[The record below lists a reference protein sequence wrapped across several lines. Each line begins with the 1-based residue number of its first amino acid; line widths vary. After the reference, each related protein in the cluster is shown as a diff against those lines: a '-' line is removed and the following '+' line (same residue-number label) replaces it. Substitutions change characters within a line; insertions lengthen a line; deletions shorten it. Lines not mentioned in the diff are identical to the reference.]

1 MAYIIGTILVIITL
15 IIIGLILRKR
25 VYDVVDRCEA
35 WKMDIMGRNIAA
47 ELSRIKQLNLSGET
61 QAKFESWKERWDQI
75 VTKEL
80 PDMEEYLFDAEEAA
94 DRYRFRSA
102 RKTLNETEK
111 VLESIEVDIEKIL
124 KEVDGLMDSEKS
136 GRKEAEE
143 IDPAIRALRKKISQQ
158 RYQYGKAESY
168 FDNEIDL
175 LAEKLAGYNDEIQSG
190 NYYQAKELIDEL
202 KVRLTDLED
211 QMEEFPEIYK
221 KCKQELPSQLDDLH
235 AGLKE
240 MKEDGYRVDH
250 LAFEKEIRTYQEKF
264 SNSLEKMEK
273 GDTSQAKEI
282 IPEIEER
289 IQEMYRLLEKE
300 ALAKNYLENQI
311 PGYKKT
317 VTNIE
322 HIFDNTRSE
331 VEELQ
336 KAYYIEDSDLE
347 RFMSLDKA
355 VTRLKADMDMLDN
368 EIEDKDASHSE
379 LREKMEQGFQ
389 QVEELQE
396 AHKVFKSRI
405 ENLRKDERE
414 AKAKLTEIRNK
425 LYDTQRKLKKSN
437 IPGVP
442 NFIWDS
448 LENATFKNHQVLSAL
463 EKQPLDMN
471 EVQQAL
477 GDAENAVNQMI
488 DQADVMLDQAYLTEQ
503 VIQYANR
510 YRSQYPMLAS
520 KLMEAE
526 RLFRSYEYELSLEH
540 AAKAVEEIEPGALKR
555 IEKFQK
561 AAIN

>member
-1 MAYIIGTILVIITL
+1 MAYIIGAILVIIAL
-15 IIIGLILRKR
+15 IIVGLILRKR

-35 WKMDIMGRNIAA
+35 WKMDIMGRNIAG
-47 ELSRIKQLNLSGET
+47 ELSRIKELNLSGET

-75 VTKEL
+75 VIKEL
-80 PDMEEYLFDAEEAA
+80 PDIEEHLFDAEEAA
-94 DRYRFRSA
+94 DRYRFPAA

-111 VLESIEVDIEKIL
+111 VLESIEADIEKIL
-124 KEVDGLMDSEKS
+124 NEVDDLMESEES

-143 IDPAIRALRKKISQQ
+143 IVPSIRTLRKKLSQQ

-168 FDNEIDL
+168 FDEEIDL
-175 LAEKLAGYNDEIQSG
+175 LEEKLAGYKDEIQSG
-190 NYYQAKELIDEL
+190 NYYQAKQLIDEL
-202 KVRLTDLED
+202 KVRLAELEE
-211 QMEEFPEIYK
+211 QMEEFSGIYK
-221 KCKQELPSQLDDLH
+221 KCKQELPSQLDDLY
-235 AGLKE
+235 AGLKV
-240 MKEDGYRVDH
+240 MKEDGYRVNH
-250 LAFEKEIRTYQEKF
+250 LAFEKEIRTYQEQL
-264 SNSLEKMEK
+264 SDSLEKLDK

-282 IPEIEER
+282 MPDIEER

-311 PGYKKT
+311 PGYKKS
-317 VTNIE
+317 VSNIDLT
-322 HIFDNTRSE
+322 FDDTRAE

-336 KAYYIEDSDLE
+336 KSYYIEDSDME
-347 RFMSLDKA
+347 RFLSLDKA
-355 VTRLKADMDMLDN
+355 ITRLKTELVELEN
-368 EIEDKDASHSE
+368 EVKDEDTSHSE
-379 LREKMEQGFQ
+379 LREKIEQGFL
-389 QVEELQE
+389 QVEELE
-396 AHKVFKSRI
+396 ASHQTFKSRI
-405 ENLRKDERE
+405 QNLRKDEME
-414 AKAKLTEIRNK
+414 AKTKLTDIRNE
-425 LYDTQRKLKKSN
+425 LYHVQRKLKKSN

-477 GDAENAVNQMI
+477 GDAENAVNHMI
-488 DQADVMLDQAYLTEQ
+488 DQTDVMLDQAYLTEQ

-510 YRSQYPMLAS
+510 YRSQYPLLAS

-555 IEKFQK
+555 IEEHQK
-561 AAIN
+561 SAIN